1 MSEVSLEAF
10 AAAHADGATVIDVRE
25 PGEYVGGHVPG
36 AVLMPMGQLPSR
48 LSELDRDRTVYVICA
63 ERQPLRCHDRLP
75 RPRRLRRRLGRRRH
89 LRLGQ
94 LAAARSSPASARPPE
109 HLHRPRPR
117 TPTSPARTPMS
128 TATTTVSTPVI
139 VPIDT
144 PTLGDR
150 SYLAHDGSGRR
161 RHRPAARHRPR
172 PGAGRRG
179 RGAHHPR
186 LRDPHPQ
193 RLRHRRPR
201 PGAGHRRGY
210 HVNAADDVSYDR
222 TPISDGDVV
231 EVSADDAGPR
241 HRHARPHLHAPVL
254 RPRGRADAA
263 GADFEP
269 VGVFTGGSLLF
280 GATGRPDLLGHD
292 HTHDLVHHQFA
303 SAHRLADELPEH
315 THVLPTHGF
324 GSFCS
329 AGSTGDTTASTIG
342 AEKRQNPALTQDE
355 ERWVAD
361 TLAGL
366 DAYPAYYAHMA
377 PANSAG
383 PGAPDLS
390 APETADKDTLAARIA
405 AGEWVVDLRTRT
417 AFAAGHVTGTLNFGL
432 DGQFATYLGW
442 LIPWGTPLTLLGDT
456 PEQVA
461 EAQRELVRIGIDH
474 LAGRRHRHPGGVD
487 RRHARATSSGPC
499 SPTSPRSATTAA
511 VTVLDV
517 RRASEY
523 DDGHIDGAVNIPL
536 HELLARVDE
545 VPAGEVWVHCAG
557 GYRASIAAS
566 VLAARGIPVVAVD
579 DSFDE
584 NAASSGLPITA
595 SRLT

>member
-1 MSEVSLEAF
+1 MNS
-10 AAAHADGATVIDVRE
+10 T
-25 PGEYVGGHVPG
+25 
-36 AVLMPMGQLPSR
+36 
-48 LSELDRDRTVYVICA
+48 
-63 ERQPLRCHDRLP
+63 
-75 RPRRLRRRLGRRRH
+75 
-89 LRLGQ
+89 
-94 LAAARSSPASARPPE
+94 
-109 HLHRPRPR
+109 
-117 TPTSPARTPMS
+117 TST
-128 TATTTVSTPVI
+128 TGTTVSTPVI
-139 VPIDT
+139 VSIDT

-150 SYLAHDGSGRR
+150 SYLAHDGRV
-161 RHRPAARHRPR
+161 AVVI
-172 PGAGRRG
+172 
-179 RGAHHPR
+179 
-186 LRDPHPQ
+186 DPQ
-193 RLRHRRPR
+193 RDIDRVLALAADAGVRITDVFETHIHNDYVTGGLALAAAT
-201 PGAGHRRGY
+201 GARY
-210 HVNAADDVSYDR
+210 HVNAADDVAYDR
-222 TPISDGDVV
+222 APISDGDVID
-231 EVSADDAGPR
+231 VSSTMRIRAIATPG
-241 HRHARPHLHAPVL
+241 HTYTHLSYAL
-254 RPRGRADAA
+254 EAA
-263 GADFEP
+263 GQADGGFEP

-292 HTHDLVHHQFA
+292 HTHDLVNHQFA

-342 AEKRQNPALTQDE
+342 AEKRQNPALTQE
-355 ERWVAD
+355 QERWVAD

-377 PANSAG
+377 PANEAG
-383 PGAPDLS
+383 PSAPDLT
-390 APETADKDTLAARIA
+390 APQTADKDTLAARIA

-442 LIPWGTPLTLLGDT
+442 LIPWGTPLTLLGDS
-456 PEQVA
+456 PQQVA

-474 LAGRRHRHPGGVD
+474 LEGAASGTPDQWTDNPLGSFERAVFADLAQVRHHRQ
-487 RRHARATSSGPC
+487 
-499 SPTSPRSATTAA
+499 

-517 RRASEY
+517 RRASEF

-536 HELLARVDE
+536 HELLARVEE

-579 DSFDE
+579 DSFGE
-584 NAASSGLPITA
+584 NAAGSGLSITEA
-595 SRLT
+595 A